1 MKDEMKIFQLQ
12 RNQNLRGCALRIHEH
27 NIFSYVLSG
36 DSDQPDQRVP
46 DRVAG
51 GLHGDRLSGLL
62 LRPGRPDA
70 HLRQPAGRSH

>member
-1 MKDEMKIFQLQ
+1 M
-12 RNQNLRGCALRIHEH
+12 
-27 NIFSYVLSG
+27 FSCVLSG

-51 GLHGDRLSGLL
+51 GLHGDRLAGLL

-70 HLRQPAGRSH
+70 HLRQPAGRTHQVNLQLDKFLQLQNASNANN